1 MKEVP
6 QWMYNETQRQ
16 TFCTWRDLKMGVK
29 IMVKVRPVSKLDK
42 CEVSDINIK
51 YTLITLRSIYCVK
64 RFPQADLDVDIF
76 MDPPLGMGVNE
87 NRGKWVIN

>member
-1 MKEVP
+1 
-6 QWMYNETQRQ
+6 
-16 TFCTWRDLKMGVK
+16 MGVK

-87 NRGKWVIN
+87 NRGKWVINWTNQFTDSIKKAQIGLIS